1 MNEKQKCCIIIFDEM
16 SLSCQIQYNKKED
29 YVEGV
34 GKNGSSPE
42 IVDHTNV
49 FMVQGI
55 YSRWKQP
62 EIGLNVIATVCDQG
76 GSNQAAINSLL
87 KDTDEIFKRKGKE
100 NKLFGFLVNDQEI
113 VALKEFTFYIERLA
127 VGLACRIAKWD
138 HIKCLYYLDS
148 EEDER
153 ICPKLTDRHILK
165 ERINKM
171 KVSTCMQVFSYQ
183 VGSLMKGIAMW
194 GAPDK
199 TMLDETALDTAEL
212 ILFLDKL
219 FDSLNANS
227 KTGPTTKLLKG
238 GVTENSP
245 HESFWRM
252 AIETI
257 QTMKFYSVQKQS
269 LVTVPSLKNLIHTL
283 KGFIYLK
290 HVLLNKYN
298 FKFILTRFFNQDPLE
313 NFFSYIRSHGVR
325 NVSPGPT
332 HFIR

>member
-62 EIGLNVIATVCDQG
+62 VCFTFSDGPIKTMFLKKMIKTVITKCQEIGLNVIATT
-76 GSNQAAINSLL
+76 LL
-87 KDTDEIFKRKGKE
+87 LYVIKDTDEIFKRKGKE

-113 VALKEFTFYIERLA
+113 VALYDVPHLFKGLRNNLLEKNLHFTLK
-127 VGLACRIAKWD
+127 GQSRIAKWD

-183 VGSLMKGIAMW
+183 VGSLMKGIAIW
-194 GAPDK
+194 
-199 TMLDETALDTAEL
+199 
-212 ILFLDKL
+212 DKL

-227 KTGPTTKLLKG
+227 KTGPTTKPLKG
-238 GVTENSP
+238 GVT
-245 HESFWRM
+245 
-252 AIETI
+252 
-257 QTMKFYSVQKQS
+257 
-269 LVTVPSLKNLIHTL
+269 
-283 KGFIYLK
+283 
-290 HVLLNKYN
+290 
-298 FKFILTRFFNQDPLE
+298 
-313 NFFSYIRSHGVR
+313 
-325 NVSPGPT
+325 
-332 HFIR
+332 